1 MNNNT
6 SVSKSEKTRNIMLL
20 LVSFA
25 IPILLA
31 FLTFFIDG
39 VSKEPLYLYFIA
51 GILFGCAIV
60 GFLFILSDSG
70 NSALW
75 KMYTPFALFTGL
87 NFLLIALAQSPSD
100 TVRPIIDRSYIV
112 FETIFFSDYIFA
124 FMPVVINKSPFFV
137 PRKNGNGKRPSLVNS
152 LLILFVTLCVLLS
165 AVNMLGLQ
173 FTLYEGGK
181 YFELGEKLK
190 FIYANDFAVIEMI
203 SVAGAILLPFFMGI
217 HYFRR
222 DRALRIKENGKR
234 GASIGTLAG
243 TVNGNY
249 LIICI
254 VNVVVFIPTV
264 AVGFFEEP
272 LPFLSY
278 IGDTFTN
285 IQMLY
290 PCLFFLIA
298 FLNDMRRTKD
308 KLQISILSEQEA
320 RSEAEKKEREKLEAE
335 RANKEKSSFLANM
348 SHEIR
353 TPINGILGITQI
365 ELDKNPPDEIK
376 KSLEMI
382 YSSGKSLLDII
393 NDILDFSKIESGKIE
408 ITKAPY
414 DFGSMIND
422 TMVLNV
428 TRIGSKPIK
437 FTAEIDPNIPA
448 EPVGDYVRIKQV
460 LNNLLSN
467 AFKYTAEGE
476 VKLSVRLQG
485 ENIVF
490 AVSDTGQGLSPE
502 SVKKLGEAYVR
513 FNENANVSIEGTG
526 LGMNITRKL
535 IDKMGGTLDIKS
547 ELGRGSTFIVTLP
560 NEKAENVEIIGIETA
575 KKLQNFNFVSARTVA
590 DVSEVTVMPYGK
602 VLVVDDN
609 ATNLFV
615 AAGLLSEYKL
625 SVTTVMSGF
634 EAIHKINEG
643 EIYDIIFMD
652 HMMPQMDGVET
663 VKKLRETGYTAPILA
678 LTANALSGIDKMF
691 IENGFDGFISK
702 PIEKKALNSALIKYV
717 NDRHPDES
725 ESPIITA
732 DNSEKT
738 ENDRRQK
745 LTEYFLIDANNALKV
760 LPDSAESDISLFAI
774 TAHAMKSAFA
784 NIGNNDLSERS
795 KELEFAGKDNDRK
808 LIAEKLPAFLADLQ
822 DYVNELTPQADYD
835 ENTGTN
841 TISKEQKRR
850 LLSALEE
857 YDEETANAVIA
868 EIKAGN
874 PGSEL
879 LSKLSEMSQKMMVSE
894 FEEAAETLEIISTE
908 ME

>member
-1 MNNNT
+1 MNNNIA
-6 SVSKSEKTRNIMLL
+6 VKKSEKTRNILLL

-31 FLTFFIDG
+31 FLTPLIDN
-39 VSKEPLYLYFIA
+39 VSKEPLYMYFTA

-60 GFLFILSDSG
+60 GFLFIVSDSG
-70 NSALW
+70 NTALW

-87 NFLLIALAQSPSD
+87 SFLFIALAQSPSD
-100 TVRPIIDRSYIV
+100 TVRPIIDRGYII
-112 FETIFFSDYIFA
+112 FENIFFADYIFA
-124 FMPVVINKSPFFV
+124 FMPIVINKSPFFV
-137 PRKNGNGKRPSLVNS
+137 PRKNGNGKRPSAVNFLLVF
-152 LLILFVTLCVLLS
+152 FVALNLLLS
-165 AVNMLGLQ
+165 FVNMLGKL
-173 FTLYEGGK
+173 FTLNGGGK
-181 YFELGEKLK
+181 YFEPGKKLLYMYENN
-190 FIYANDFAVIEMI
+190 FSAIEMI
-203 SVAGAILLPFFMGI
+203 SITGAILLPFCLGV
-217 HYFRR
+217 HYFLR
-222 DRALRIKENGKR
+222 DRALRIKEYGKKN
-234 GASIGTLAG
+234 ASIGTLAG

-254 VNVVVFIPTV
+254 VNVIVFIPFIFV
-264 AVGFFEEP
+264 SYYEEM
-272 LPFLSY
+272 LPILSY
-278 IGDTFTN
+278 INDTFTN

-298 FLNDMRRTKD
+298 FLSDMRRTKD

-320 RSEAEKKEREKLEAE
+320 RLEAEEKEREKLEAE

-365 ELDKNPPDEIK
+365 ELDKNPPEEIK

-408 ITKAPY
+408 ITLAPY

-437 FTAEIDPNIPA
+437 FTADIDPNIPA

-476 VKLSVRLQG
+476 VKLSVSLKG

-535 IDKMGGTLDIKS
+535 IDKMGGTLEIES
-547 ELGRGSTFIVTLP
+547 ELGKGSTFIVTLP
-560 NEKAENVEIIGIETA
+560 NKTTGDSVIIGRETA
-575 KKLQNFNFVSARTVA
+575 EKLCNFDFVSARTVA
-590 DVSEVTVMPYGK
+590 DVSEVTAMPYGK

-615 AAGLLSEYKL
+615 AEGLLAEYKL
-625 SVTTVMSGF
+625 NVTTVMSGF

-663 VKKLRETGYTAPILA
+663 VKKLRDMGYTAPIMA

-702 PIEKKALNSALIKYV
+702 PIEKKSLNNALIKYV
-717 NDRHPDES
+717 KERHPDEINS
-725 ESPIITA
+725 QVITA
-732 DNSEKT
+732 DNNKST
-738 ENDRRQK
+738 EIDRRQR

-760 LPDSAESDISLFAI
+760 LPDSAENDISLFAI

-784 NIGNNDLSERS
+784 NMGNSDLSDRA
-795 KELEFAGKDNDRK
+795 KELEFAGKDGDRQ
-808 LIAEKLPAFLADLQ
+808 LISEKLPEFLADLQ
-822 DYVNELTPQADYD
+822 SYVNELTPQAEDSD
-835 ENTGTN
+835 RHSGTN
-841 TISKEQKRR
+841 TISEEQKQK
-850 LLSALEE
+850 LLSALDE
-857 YDEETANAVIA
+857 YDEDTANALIA
-868 EIKAGN
+868 EIRANSPNGEII
-874 PGSEL
+874 SL
-879 LSKLSEMSQKMMVSE
+879 LSEISQKMMVSE
-894 FEEAAETLEIISTE
+894 FEEAAVTLEKIST
-908 ME
+908 